1 MDIEG
6 RSFIGGQLDAG
17 RHTNKAIFPLSS
29 IASSRWMA
37 LRQRRM
43 FYPPGVVIP
52 AEICNGYSASGIDG
66 DGLTAANR
74 G

>member
-29 IASSRWMA
+29 IAFSRWMTA
-37 LRQRRM
+37 SATENV
-43 FYPPGVVIP
+43 YPPGVVIP
-52 AEICNGYSASGIDG
+52 A
-66 DGLTAANR
+66 
-74 G
+74 

>member
-37 LRQRRM
+37 ASATENVLSARRRYSSRNLQWLFGQR
-43 FYPPGVVIP
+43 
-52 AEICNGYSASGIDG
+52 N
-66 DGLTAANR
+66 
-74 G
+74 

>member
-6 RSFIGGQLDAG
+6 RSSIGSQLDAG

-29 IASSRWMA
+29 IAFSRWMTGSA
-37 LRQRRM
+37 AENV
-43 FYPPGVVIP
+43 YPPGVVIP
-52 AEICNGYSASGIDG
+52 AGICSFYSSGIAA

-74 G
+74 D